1 MNPYR
6 NKVILILASTLLGIG
21 YLFWNPISRTF
32 GLSDEPVSSG
42 NILPVKLGLDLQGG
56 MRVVLEVDIIKM
68 FDDLAKNKDQNFDQ
82 ILEKVRTE
90 ARTSTEDAVSILKR
104 NFSEHDVRLAV
115 YYGDLQEQNDDAII
129 QKLQNEATTAID
141 RAIEIVR
148 NRVDQYGV
156 SEPTIQ
162 KQGSTRIIVELPGVK
177 NQSQVRTLLQGT
189 ALLEFKLLKEPE
201 FVSKTFEAI
210 NGTLAKLHGV
220 DTSTTAASSD
230 TSAAQND
237 SLATTTDT
245 ASSITSSQTK
255 SDEQWRKENPF
266 YAIVQPPQQGG
277 QEGYVLEEHRDS
289 VLKILS
295 LPEIQKVIP
304 ADVQF
309 HWAAKPIMAEN
320 EKKIFALFLTR
331 KEPELTGGVIE
342 NAKVDF
348 VLNQPVVNM
357 EMNSEGAREWAR
369 ITGANINKRIAIV
382 LDKGVYSAPVVRSKI
397 PNGMSQI
404 EGMDVAEANIL
415 QIVLKAGALPAPV
428 DIIEQQSVGASLGSD
443 SIQKGLFAALLA
455 FVLTILFMM
464 VYYNF
469 SGVVANMALILNMIF
484 LIVILAGF
492 KGVLTLPGIAG
503 IILSMAVAVD
513 ANVLIN
519 ERVHEELA
527 TGKTTRAAVDAG
539 YKKAFTAI
547 FDSNITTFI
556 TGVILYQFGSGPIQG
571 FALTLMIGIVVSMIT
586 AIWVT
591 HIMFNYIMSGG
602 KTVNFG

>member
-6 NKVILILASTLLGIG
+6 NRLLFIILVTLLGVG
-21 YLFWNPISRTF
+21 FLFWTPISRSF
-32 GLSDEPVSSG
+32 GMNSEKDATG
-42 NILPVKLGLDLQGG
+42 NFLPVKLGLDLQGG
-56 MRVVLEVDIIKM
+56 MRVVLEVDVVKM
-68 FDDLAKNKDQNFDQ
+68 FEDLAKNRDSKFNQT
-82 ILEKVRTE
+82 IEAVRTE
-90 ARTSTEDAVSILKR
+90 AKTSDEDAVSILQKK
-104 NFSEHDVRLAV
+104 FSEQGMDIA
-115 YYGDLQEQNDDAII
+115 YYFGNVQERD
-129 QKLQNEATTAID
+129 NEAILTRLRTEGTTAID

-189 ALLEFKLLKEPE
+189 ALLEFKLLKDPE
-201 FVSKTFEAI
+201 VIAKTYEAI
-210 NGTLAKLHGV
+210 NGAMMKHYGI
-220 DTSTTAASSD
+220 DTTSASKSTTPDS
-230 TSAAQND
+230 TIAQKKD
-237 SLATTTDT
+237 S
-245 ASSITSSQTK
+245 SSIAPKQK
-255 SDEQWRKENPF
+255 SEEQLKKENPF
-266 YAIVQPPQQGG
+266 FALVQPPQQGG
-277 QEGYVLEEHRDS
+277 TEGYVLEEHRDS
-289 VLKILS
+289 VSKLLQ
-295 LPEIQKVIP
+295 LPEVQQVLP
-304 ADVQF
+304 ADFQF
-309 HWAAKPIMAEN
+309 QWSAKPIVGQN
-320 EKKIFALFLTR
+320 NKKIFALYATK

-357 EMNSEGAREWAR
+357 EMSSDGAREWSR

-382 LDKGVYSAPVVRSKI
+382 LDKAVYSAPTVRSKI
-397 PNGMSQI
+397 TGGNSQI
-404 EGMDVAEANIL
+404 EGMDVGEANVL

-428 DIIEQQSVGASLGSD
+428 DIIEQQSVGASLGAD
-443 SIQKGLFAALLA
+443 SVQQGLLSSLLA
-455 FVLTILFMM
+455 LILTVLFMI

-469 SGVVANMALILNMIF
+469 SGLIADVALILNIVFMF
-484 LIVILAGF
+484 VILAGF
-492 KGVLTLPGIAG
+492 QGTLTLPGIGG

-519 ERVHEELA
+519 ERIHEEMA
-527 TGKTTRAAVDAG
+527 AGKTTRAAVDAG

-556 TGVILYQFGSGPIQG
+556 TGAILYQYGSGPVQG

-591 HIMFNYIMSGG
+591 HVIFNSMFSANR
-602 KTVNFG
+602 TVNFG